1 MSIYQ
6 RPQLHFT
13 PEELAQSKAPSIYI
27 ALGVVTV
34 IATVGVI
41 LRFLS
46 RRKSKT
52 TLSYD
57 DYTIALALV
66 GSH

>member
-6 RPQLHFT
+6 RPQLQFT
-13 PEELAQSKAPSIYI
+13 PEELAQSKTPQIYT
-27 ALGVVTV
+27 ALGIVTV
-34 IATVGVI
+34 LATVGVI

-46 RRKSKT
+46 RRKSNT
-52 TLSYD
+52 TLSHD